1 MTEQKI
7 VAVLGGQKSLGRQV
21 KGAFDIDR
29 LIRRGFHIGTGNHI
43 KEALDLTDHELA
55 GILDVS
61 ERTLSRIRKENKQL
75 SPLASD
81 RLYRIARIYALAC
94 EVLED
99 DMMAKKWLHR
109 PQAGLGGEIP
119 LDLLHTEAGTRE
131 VEDLLQRIEHG
142 ILS

>member
-7 VAVLGGQKSLGRQV
+7 AAVLGGQKSLGHQI
-21 KGAFDIDR
+21 KGASDIDR
-29 LIRRGFHIGTGNHI
+29 LIRKGFQVGTGNHI
-43 KEALDLTDHELA
+43 KEALDLTDSDLA

-61 ERTLSRIRKENKQL
+61 ARTLSRIRKENKRL

-99 DMMAKKWLHR
+99 DTMAKKWLHR
-109 PQAGLGGEIP
+109 PQAGLRGEIP
-119 LDLLHTEAGTRE
+119 LDLLRTEAGTRE
-131 VEDLLQRIEHG
+131 VEDLLLRIEHG
-142 ILS
+142 VLS